1 MIQLSLNITNI
12 TKLDFFKSKRREE
25 ILHVMCIK
33 RRSEYENEEKRNEVR
48 FIELK
53 KV

>member
-1 MIQLSLNITNI
+1 
-12 TKLDFFKSKRREE
+12 
-25 ILHVMCIK
+25 MCIK

-53 KV
+53 KVWEIIN